1 MYMTYK
7 ELSAEQEKPLD
18 YKIEKAVEALAR
30 GFAVSKHTCALAF
43 SGGKDS
49 TVLWDLIRR
58 FLPEYAEMF
67 YIIYGNTGV
76 CPSAKYLARLHK
88 AGADVIWILTGEKVS
103 AHE

>member
-30 GFAVSKHTCALAF
+30 GFAVSKHACALAF

-76 CPSAKYLARLHK
+76 EYPESLQFAKWLGK
-88 AGADVIWILTGEKVS
+88 E
-103 AHE
+103 